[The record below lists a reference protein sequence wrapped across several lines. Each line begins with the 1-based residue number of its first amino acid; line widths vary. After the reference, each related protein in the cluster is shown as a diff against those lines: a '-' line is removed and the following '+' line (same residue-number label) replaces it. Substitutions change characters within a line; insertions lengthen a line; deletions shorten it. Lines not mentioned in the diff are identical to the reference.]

1 MKTPAGEGGRF
12 DNSQIGVGSDD
23 LVPGIA
29 DGLDILSDTA
39 DRVAGRGGQRH
50 RGNSKC
56 KQDLFQHVLSF
67 PERLNSELGD
77 HNDQFP
83 IRFPEQLRGLSTATI
98 CRAMTE
104 PDFLLF
110 ASDAEILALWGVAL
124 LVVAGIC
131 SLMERRRLKRT
142 QINQVGW
149 VPWTGL
155 FVMFAV
161 LGGGMLAVSVP
172 AIMQG

>member
-1 MKTPAGEGGRF
+1 M
-12 DNSQIGVGSDD
+12 GVALDD
-23 LVPGIA
+23 FVPGIA

-50 RGNSKC
+50 RGNSKR
-56 KQDLFQHVLSF
+56 KQDLLDHVLSF
-67 PERLNSELGD
+67 PEGLNSELEG

-83 IRFPEQLRGLSTATI
+83 IRFPKQLRGLCAATI
-98 CRAMTE
+98 WRAMTE

-110 ASDAEILALWGVAL
+110 ASDAEILALWGIAL

-149 VPWTGL
+149 VPWTGR

-161 LGGGMLAVSVP
+161 LGGGMLAVSAP